1 MSSSESRKDR
11 FAPLTYEQMYGV
23 EEPGP
28 DGRPLELEIDSLVP
42 FPNQPFN
49 PYREEEMAKMVES
62 IQENGVIS
70 PIIVRPKADGETY
83 EIISGHNRVEAC
95 RRAGICQI
103 PSFIREVDD
112 DTAII
117 LMVDS
122 NLRQR
127 AKLMPTEKAKA
138 YEMKMEAMR
147 RRMGRPL
154 KKSGQVGQTFYADDQ
169 TGKTTRDDVSKES
182 DDSARQI
189 QRYIRLNR
197 LIPSL
202 QGAVDDGKLAFN
214 PAVAISYLDPGDQAI
229 VQETM
234 EREET
239 APSLSQA
246 QKLKKM
252 ASDGTI
258 DDRKIVEVLTVQKP
272 MYETITFRFNTV
284 EEYFPEGTT
293 GKQMQEIIMGLL
305 RDYQERW
312 HKERE
317 QKQDREQER

>member
-1 MSSSESRKDR
+1 MSSSEPKKDR

-23 EEPGP
+23 EEPEP

-49 PYREEEMAKMVES
+49 PYKEDEMAKMVES
-62 IQENGVIS
+62 IQENGIIS
-70 PIIVRPKADGETY
+70 PIIVRPKEDGETY

-95 RRAGICQI
+95 RRAGICKI

-127 AKLMPTEKAKA
+127 EKLKPSEKAKA
-138 YEMKMEAMR
+138 YKMKMDAMR
-147 RRMGRPL
+147 HQGARSDLTLSQVATKLGRTD
-154 KKSGQVGQTFYADDQ
+154 SGSIIGENGGESRDQVY
-169 TGKTTRDDVSKES
+169 
-182 DDSARQI
+182 
-189 QRYIRLNR
+189 RYIRLGS
-197 LIPSL
+197 LSPSL
-202 QGAVDDGKLAFN
+202 LNMVDDGKLAFN
-214 PAVAISYLDPGDQAI
+214 PAVAISYLDPADQAV
-229 VQETM
+229 VQEVM

-258 DDRKIVEVLTVQKP
+258 DDKKIVDVLTVQKP
-272 MYETITFRFNTV
+272 MYETITFRFSTV

-312 HKERE
+312 QKKQER
-317 QKQDREQER
+317 DHSREQER

>member
-1 MSSSESRKDR
+1 MSDSKPTDKYPSLSFE
-11 FAPLTYEQMYGV
+11 AMYGA
-23 EEPGP
+23 EESEP
-28 DGRPLELEIDSLVP
+28 DGRPLELDIDTLLP

-49 PYREEEMAKMVES
+49 PYTEDDMAKMVES

-95 RRAGICQI
+95 RRAGICKI

-112 DTAII
+112 DTAVI

-127 AKLMPTEKAKA
+127 EKPSDMEKARA

-147 RRMGRPL
+147 RKMGRPL
-154 KKSGQVGQTFYADDQ
+154 KKSRQVGETFFGS
-169 TGKTTRDDVSKES
+169 TVNDVANRSE
-182 DDSARQI
+182 DSARQI

-202 QGAVDDGKLAFN
+202 QHAVDAGKIAFN
-214 PAVAISYLDPGDQAI
+214 PAVEISHLDPADQAI
-229 VQETM
+229 VQEVMDRNQT
-234 EREET
+234 T
-239 APSLSQA
+239 PSLSQA

-252 ASDGTI
+252 AQDGTI
-258 DDRKIVEVLTVQKP
+258 TDENIDRVLTVEKP
-272 MYETITFRFNTV
+272 MYETITFRFSTV

-317 QKQDREQER
+317 QKRAMEQER

>member
-1 MSSSESRKDR
+1 MNSSEHRKDR

-23 EEPGP
+23 EEPEP

-42 FPNQPFN
+42 FLNQPFD
-49 PYREEEMAKMVES
+49 PYSEDEMAQMVES

-70 PIIVRPKADGETY
+70 PIIVRPRADGETY

-95 RRAGICQI
+95 RRAGICQV
-103 PSFIREVDD
+103 PSFIRDVDD
-112 DTAII
+112 DTAVI

-127 AKLMPTEKAKA
+127 EELSDIEKARA
-138 YEMKMEAMR
+138 FEMKLEAMR
-147 RRMGRPL
+147 RQGCRVDLSSPATSRQLVGKFKNETANIIGEASGDSGR
-154 KKSGQVGQTFYADDQ
+154 QV
-169 TGKTTRDDVSKES
+169 
-182 DDSARQI
+182 
-189 QRYIRLNR
+189 QRYIRLNK

-202 QGAVDDGKLAFN
+202 QKSVKDKKLAFN
-214 PAVAISYLDPGDQAI
+214 PAVALSYLDPADQAI

-258 DDRKIVEVLTVQKP
+258 DDKKIVEVLTVQKP

-293 GKQMQEIIMGLL
+293 GRQMQEIIMGLL

-317 QKQDREQER
+317 QKQAREQER

>member
-1 MSSSESRKDR
+1 MNSSEPRKDR

-23 EEPGP
+23 EEPEP

-49 PYREEEMAKMVES
+49 PYKEEEMAKMVES

-112 DTAII
+112 DTAVI

-127 AKLMPTEKAKA
+127 EKPTEIEKARA
-138 YEMKMEAMR
+138 FEMKLAA
-147 RRMGRPL
+147 L
-154 KKSGQVGQTFYADDQ
+154 KRQGARTDLTSSQVGTKLRTDELIA
-169 TGKTTRDDVSKES
+169 KES
-182 DDSARQI
+182 GESRNQI

-202 QGAVDDGKLAFN
+202 QKAVEDKKLAFN
-214 PAVAISYLDPGDQAI
+214 PAVEISFLNPSDQGI
-229 VQETM
+229 VQEVM
-234 EREET
+234 SREET

-258 DDRKIVEVLTVQKP
+258 DDKKIVEVLTVQKP

-312 HKERE
+312 QKKRE
-317 QKQDREQER
+317 QAREQER

>member
-1 MSSSESRKDR
+1 MNSSEDKKDR

-23 EEPGP
+23 EEPEP

-49 PYREEEMAKMVES
+49 PYTEDDMAKMVES

-95 RRAGICQI
+95 RRAGICKI

-112 DTAII
+112 DTAVI

-127 AKLMPTEKAKA
+127 EKLLPSEKAKA
-138 YEMKMEAMR
+138 FKMKVEAIKR
-147 RRMGRPL
+147 QGERTDL
-154 KKSGQVGQTFYADDQ
+154 TSVQVEQKFA
-169 TGKTTRDDVSKES
+169 GKTSRDIVAEEVGES
-182 DDSARQI
+182 NAQV
-189 QRYIRLNR
+189 QRYIRLNS
-197 LIPSL
+197 LSPSL
-202 QGAVDDGKLAFN
+202 LQMVDYGKLAFN
-214 PAVAISYLDPGDQAI
+214 PAVALSYLNPEDQAI
-229 VQETM
+229 VQEVM

-252 ASDGTI
+252 ASVGTI
-258 DDRKIVEVLTVQKP
+258 DDKKIIDVLTVQKP

-293 GKQMQEIIMGLL
+293 GRQMQEIIMGLL

-317 QKQDREQER
+317 QKQAMEQER

>member
-1 MSSSESRKDR
+1 MNSREDKKDR

-23 EEPGP
+23 EEPEP

-49 PYREEEMAKMVES
+49 PYTEDDMAKMVES

-95 RRAGICQI
+95 RRAGICKI

-112 DTAII
+112 DTAVI

-127 AKLMPTEKAKA
+127 EKLLPSEKAKA
-138 YEMKMEAMR
+138 FKMKVEAIKR
-147 RRMGRPL
+147 QGERTDL
-154 KKSGQVGQTFYADDQ
+154 TSVQVEQKFA
-169 TGKTTRDDVSKES
+169 GKTSRDIVAEEVGES
-182 DDSARQI
+182 NAQV
-189 QRYIRLNR
+189 QRYIRLNS
-197 LIPSL
+197 LSPSL
-202 QGAVDDGKLAFN
+202 LQMVDYGKLAFN
-214 PAVAISYLDPGDQAI
+214 PAVALSYLNPEDQAI
-229 VQETM
+229 VQEVM
-234 EREET
+234 EREEI

-252 ASDGTI
+252 ASAGTI
-258 DDRKIVEVLTVQKP
+258 DDKKIIDEVYDYVSQHP
-272 MYETITFRFNTV
+272 D
-284 EEYFPEGTT
+284 
-293 GKQMQEIIMGLL
+293 EI
-305 RDYQERW
+305 
-312 HKERE
+312 
-317 QKQDREQER
+317 

>member
-1 MSSSESRKDR
+1 MSSSESSKDR

-23 EEPGP
+23 EEPEP
-28 DGRPLELEIDSLVP
+28 DGRPLELEIDSLVR
-42 FPNQPFN
+42 FPNQPFD
-49 PYREEEMAKMVES
+49 PYTEDEMAQMVES
-62 IQENGVIS
+62 IKENGVIS

-112 DTAII
+112 DTAVI

-127 AKLMPTEKAKA
+127 EELSDIEKARA
-138 YEMKMEAMR
+138 YEMKMEAIKR
-147 RRMGRPL
+147 QGKRNDL
-154 KKSGQVGQTFYADDQ
+154 TSCQVGTKFRADNAVAKQT
-169 TGKTTRDDVSKES
+169 
-182 DDSARQI
+182 DDSPRQV

-197 LIPSL
+197 LIPAL
-202 QGAVDDGKLAFN
+202 QSAVKDKKLAFN
-214 PAVAISYLDPGDQAI
+214 PAVEISYLNPADQAV
-229 VQETM
+229 VQEVM
-234 EREET
+234 SREET

-258 DDRKIVEVLTVQKP
+258 DDKKIVEVLTVQKP

-317 QKQDREQER
+317 QKQAREQER

>member
-1 MSSSESRKDR
+1 MNSSEPRKDR

-23 EEPGP
+23 EEPEP

-49 PYREEEMAKMVES
+49 PYKEDEMAKMVES

-103 PSFIREVDD
+103 PSFIRDVDD
-112 DTAII
+112 DTAVI

-127 AKLMPTEKAKA
+127 EKLLVSEKVNA
-138 YEMKMEAMR
+138 YRLKLEAMKR
-147 RRMGRPL
+147 KAGRPL
-154 KKSGQVGQTFYADDQ
+154 KNCVQVGHNFSAERTRAIIGAD
-169 TGKTTRDDVSKES
+169 GG
-182 DDSARQI
+182 DSSTQV
-189 QRYIRLNR
+189 QRYLRLS
-197 LIPSL
+197 SL
-202 QGAVDDGKLAFN
+202 SPALLEKVDNGKLAFN
-214 PAVAISYLDPGDQAI
+214 PAVAISYLDLADQEI
-229 VQETM
+229 VHEVM

-239 APSLSQA
+239 SPSLSQA

-258 DDRKIVEVLTVQKP
+258 DDKKIVEILTVQKP

-317 QKQDREQER
+317 QAKEQER

>member
-1 MSSSESRKDR
+1 MSSSESSKDR

-23 EEPGP
+23 EEPEP
-28 DGRPLELEIDSLVP
+28 DGRPLELEIDSLVR
-42 FPNQPFN
+42 FPNQPFD
-49 PYREEEMAKMVES
+49 PYTEDEMAQMVES
-62 IQENGVIS
+62 IKENGVIS

-112 DTAII
+112 DTAVI

-127 AKLMPTEKAKA
+127 EELSDIEKARA
-138 YEMKMEAMR
+138 YEMKMEAIKR
-147 RRMGRPL
+147 QGQRNDL
-154 KKSGQVGQTFYADDQ
+154 TSCQVGTKFRADNAVAKQT
-169 TGKTTRDDVSKES
+169 
-182 DDSARQI
+182 DDSPRQV

-197 LIPSL
+197 LIPAL
-202 QGAVDDGKLAFN
+202 QSAVKDKKLAFN
-214 PAVAISYLDPGDQAI
+214 PAVEISYLNPADQAV
-229 VQETM
+229 VQEVM
-234 EREET
+234 SREET

-252 ASDGTI
+252 ANDGTI
-258 DDRKIVEVLTVQKP
+258 DDKKIVEVLTVQKP

-317 QKQDREQER
+317 QKRAREQER

>member
-1 MSSSESRKDR
+1 MSSSEAKKDR
-11 FAPLTYEQMYGV
+11 FAPLTYEQMYGI
-23 EEPGP
+23 EEPEP

-49 PYREEEMAKMVES
+49 PYKEDEMAKMVES

-70 PIIVRPKADGETY
+70 PIIVRPKTDGDTF

-95 RRAGICQI
+95 RRAGICKI

-112 DTAII
+112 DTAVI

-127 AKLMPTEKAKA
+127 EKLFPSEKAKA
-138 YEMKMEAMR
+138 YQMKMEAMR
-147 RRMGRPL
+147 RQAGRPA
-154 KKSGQVGQTFYADDQ
+154 KNSGQVGQNF
-169 TGKTTRDDVSKES
+169 GKVTRDVIS
-182 DDSARQI
+182 DSVEDSSRQI
-189 QRYIRLNR
+189 HRFIRLN
-197 LIPSL
+197 SL
-202 QGAVDDGKLAFN
+202 SPALLNMVDEGKLAFN
-214 PAVAISYLDPGDQAI
+214 PAVALSYLNAGDQEI
-229 VQETM
+229 VQEVM
-234 EREET
+234 AREET

-252 ASDGTI
+252 AQDGTI
-258 DDRKIVEVLTVQKP
+258 TDEEIDRVLTVQKP

-312 HKERE
+312 QKKRE
-317 QKQDREQER
+317 QAKEQER

>member
-1 MSSSESRKDR
+1 MNSSESSKDR
-11 FAPLTYEQMYGV
+11 FAPLTFEQMYGV
-23 EEPGP
+23 EEPEP

-42 FPNQPFN
+42 FPNQPFD
-49 PYREEEMAKMVES
+49 PYTEDAMVQMVES

-95 RRAGICQI
+95 RRAGICKI

-112 DTAII
+112 DTAVI

-127 AKLMPTEKAKA
+127 EKPSDMEKARA

-147 RRMGRPL
+147 RKMGRPL
-154 KKSGQVGQTFYADDQ
+154 KKSRQVGETFFGS
-169 TGKTTRDDVSKES
+169 TVNDVANRSE
-182 DDSARQI
+182 DSARQI

-202 QGAVDDGKLAFN
+202 QHAVDAGKIAFN
-214 PAVAISYLDPGDQAI
+214 PAVEISHLDPADQAI
-229 VQETM
+229 VQEVMDRNQT
-234 EREET
+234 T
-239 APSLSQA
+239 PSLSQA

-252 ASDGTI
+252 AQDGTI
-258 DDRKIVEVLTVQKP
+258 TDENIDRVLTVEKP
-272 MYETITFRFNTV
+272 MYETITFRFSTV

-312 HKERE
+312 QKKRE
-317 QKQDREQER
+317 QAKEQER

>member
-1 MSSSESRKDR
+1 MNSSEDKKDR

-23 EEPGP
+23 EEPEP

-42 FPNQPFN
+42 FLNQPFD
-49 PYREEEMAKMVES
+49 PYTEDAMAQMVES

-95 RRAGICQI
+95 RRAGICRI

-127 AKLMPTEKAKA
+127 DGLSEMEKARA
-138 YEMKMEAMR
+138 YELKMDAMR
-147 RRMGRPL
+147 KQAGRPTKNCGQL
-154 KKSGQVGQTFYADDQ
+154 GHNFLGKRTREEIAEKS
-169 TGKTTRDDVSKES
+169 E
-182 DDSARQI
+182 DSPRQI

-197 LIPSL
+197 LIPAL
-202 QGAVDDGKLAFN
+202 QSAVNDKKLSFN
-214 PAVAISYLDPGDQAI
+214 PAVEISYLNPADQAV
-229 VQETM
+229 VQEVM
-234 EREET
+234 SREET

-252 ASDGTI
+252 ANDGTI
-258 DDRKIVEVLTVQKP
+258 DDKKIVEVLTVQKP

-317 QKQDREQER
+317 QATEQER

>member
-1 MSSSESRKDR
+1 MNSSEPRKDR

-23 EEPGP
+23 EEPEP

-49 PYREEEMAKMVES
+49 PYNEEEMAKMVES

-70 PIIVRPKADGETY
+70 PIIVRSKADGETY

-103 PSFIREVDD
+103 PSFIRDVDD
-112 DTAII
+112 DTAVI

-122 NLRQR
+122 NLHQR
-127 AKLMPTEKAKA
+127 EKPTEIEKARA
-138 YEMKMEAMR
+138 YEMKLNALKR
-147 RRMGRPL
+147 RAGRPQ
-154 KKSGQVGQTFYADDQ
+154 KNTCQVGTNFRADQ
-169 TGKTTRDDVSKES
+169 TVAEGGE
-182 DDSARQI
+182 DSARQI

-197 LIPSL
+197 LIPAL
-202 QGAVDDGKLAFN
+202 QNAVEKKKLAFN
-214 PAVAISYLDPGDQAI
+214 PAVALSYLNPADQAI

-252 ASDGTI
+252 ANDGTI
-258 DDRKIVEVLTVQKP
+258 NDEKIVEVLTVQKP

-293 GKQMQEIIMGLL
+293 GKQMQEIIMDLL

-312 HKERE
+312 QKKRERE
-317 QKQDREQER
+317 QAREQER

>member
-1 MSSSESRKDR
+1 MSSSESSKDR

-23 EEPGP
+23 EEPEP

-49 PYREEEMAKMVES
+49 SYTEDEMMKMVES

-70 PIIVRPKADGETY
+70 PIIVRPKGDGETY

-112 DTAII
+112 ETAVI
-117 LMVDS
+117 LMIDS

-127 AKLMPTEKAKA
+127 EELSDIEKAEAFK
-138 YEMKMEAMR
+138 MKLEAMNR
-147 RRMGRPL
+147 RAGRPP
-154 KKSGQVGQTFYADDQ
+154 KNYSQVGNNFLK
-169 TGKTTRDDVSKES
+169 GKTTMEILGEQTGDSKNTVH
-182 DDSARQI
+182 
-189 QRYIRLNR
+189 RYLRLTK

-202 QGAVDDGKLAFN
+202 KDAVSNKKLAFN
-214 PAVAISYLDPGDQAI
+214 PAVELSYLNPADQAI

-252 ASDGTI
+252 ANDGTI
-258 DDRKIVEVLTVQKP
+258 NDEKIVEVLTVQKP

-317 QKQDREQER
+317 QKQAREQER

>member
-1 MSSSESRKDR
+1 MSSSESSKDR

-23 EEPGP
+23 EEPEP

-42 FPNQPFN
+42 FPNQPFD
-49 PYREEEMAKMVES
+49 PYTEDEMAQMVES
-62 IQENGVIS
+62 IKENGVIS
-70 PIIVRPKADGETY
+70 PIIVRPKADGKTY

-112 DTAII
+112 DTAVI

-127 AKLMPTEKAKA
+127 EELSDIEKARA
-138 YEMKMEAMR
+138 YEMKMEAIKR
-147 RRMGRPL
+147 QGKRNDL
-154 KKSGQVGQTFYADDQ
+154 TSCQVGTKFRADNAVAKQT
-169 TGKTTRDDVSKES
+169 
-182 DDSARQI
+182 DDSPRQV

-197 LIPSL
+197 LIPAL
-202 QGAVDDGKLAFN
+202 QSAVKDKKLAFN
-214 PAVAISYLDPGDQAI
+214 PAVEISYLNPADQAV
-229 VQETM
+229 VQEVM
-234 EREET
+234 SREET

-252 ASDGTI
+252 ANDGTI
-258 DDRKIVEVLTVQKP
+258 DDKKIVEVLTVQKP

-317 QKQDREQER
+317 QKRAMEQER

>member
-1 MSSSESRKDR
+1 MSSSEPKKDR

-23 EEPGP
+23 EEPEP

-49 PYREEEMAKMVES
+49 PYTEDDMAKMVES

-95 RRAGICQI
+95 RRAGICKI

-112 DTAII
+112 DTAVI

-127 AKLMPTEKAKA
+127 EKLLPSEKAKA
-138 YEMKMEAMR
+138 FKMKVEAIKR
-147 RRMGRPL
+147 QGERTDL
-154 KKSGQVGQTFYADDQ
+154 TSVQVEQKLA
-169 TGKTTRDDVSKES
+169 GKTSRDIVAEEVGES
-182 DDSARQI
+182 NAQV
-189 QRYIRLNR
+189 QRYIRLNS
-197 LIPSL
+197 LSPSL
-202 QGAVDDGKLAFN
+202 LQMVDYGKLAFN
-214 PAVAISYLDPGDQAI
+214 PAVALSYLNPEDQAI
-229 VQETM
+229 VQEVM

-252 ASDGTI
+252 ASAGTI
-258 DDRKIVEVLTVQKP
+258 DDKKIIDVLTVQKP

-312 HKERE
+312 QKKRE
-317 QKQDREQER
+317 QAMEQER

>member
-1 MSSSESRKDR
+1 MSSSESSKDR
-11 FAPLTYEQMYGV
+11 FAPLTFEQMYGV
-23 EEPGP
+23 EEPEP

-42 FPNQPFN
+42 FPNQPFD
-49 PYREEEMAKMVES
+49 PYKEDEMAQMVES

-70 PIIVRPKADGETY
+70 PIIVRPRADGETY

-112 DTAII
+112 DTAVI

-127 AKLMPTEKAKA
+127 EELSDIEKARA
-138 YEMKMEAMR
+138 YELKLEAIKR
-147 RRMGRPL
+147 QGARNDL
-154 KKSGQVGQTFYADDQ
+154 TSGQVVLKLKNEQA
-169 TGKTTRDDVSKES
+169 RDLIGAES
-182 DDSARQI
+182 GESGRQI
-189 QRYIRLNR
+189 QRYIRLNK

-202 QGAVDDGKLAFN
+202 QKSVKDKKLAFN
-214 PAVAISYLDPGDQAI
+214 PAVALSYLNPADQAI

-258 DDRKIVEVLTVQKP
+258 DDKKIVDVLTVQKP

-317 QKQDREQER
+317 QAREQER

>member
-1 MSSSESRKDR
+1 MSSSESSKDR
-11 FAPLTYEQMYGV
+11 FAPLTFEQMYGV
-23 EEPGP
+23 EEPEP

-49 PYREEEMAKMVES
+49 PYKEDEMAKMVES

-103 PSFIREVDD
+103 PSFIRDVDD
-112 DTAII
+112 DTAVI

-122 NLRQR
+122 NLQQR
-127 AKLMPTEKAKA
+127 EKPSEIEKARAFK
-138 YEMKMEAMR
+138 MKVEALR
-147 RRMGRPL
+147 RQTGRRS
-154 KKSGQVGQTFYADDQ
+154 KNVSQVGTQKRTDQ
-169 TGKTTRDDVSKES
+169 IVAEQVGES
-182 DDSARQI
+182 RNQV
-189 QRYIRLNR
+189 QRYIRLTN

-202 QGAVDDGKLAFN
+202 QKAVEDKKLAFN
-214 PAVAISYLDPGDQAI
+214 PAVEISFLNPGDQAI

-234 EREET
+234 SREET

-258 DDRKIVEVLTVQKP
+258 DDKKIVEVLTVQKP

-317 QKQDREQER
+317 QAREQERR

>member
-1 MSSSESRKDR
+1 MSSSENGKER
-11 FAPLTYEQMYGV
+11 FTPLTYEQMYGV
-23 EEPGP
+23 EEPEP

-49 PYREEEMAKMVES
+49 SYKEDEMAQMVES

-103 PSFIREVDD
+103 PSFIRDVDD

-127 AKLMPTEKAKA
+127 EELSDMEKARA
-138 YEMKMEAMR
+138 YELKLEAIKRQGQRKDLTSAQLDPKLNMKRSRDQIGEQ
-147 RRMGRPL
+147 GGD
-154 KKSGQVGQTFYADDQ
+154 SGPQV
-169 TGKTTRDDVSKES
+169 
-182 DDSARQI
+182 

-197 LIPSL
+197 LIPAL
-202 QGAVDDGKLAFN
+202 QDAVENRKIAFN
-214 PAVAISYLDPGDQAI
+214 PAVAISFLDPADQAI

-252 ASDGTI
+252 ANDGTI
-258 DDRKIVEVLTVQKP
+258 DDKKIVEVLTVQKP

-293 GKQMQEIIMGLL
+293 GKQMQEIILDLL

-312 HKERE
+312 HKKRE
-317 QKQDREQER
+317 QAREQER

>member
-1 MSSSESRKDR
+1 MNSSESSKDR
-11 FAPLTYEQMYGV
+11 FVPLTYEQMYGI
-23 EEPGP
+23 EEPEP

-42 FPNQPFN
+42 FSNHPFD
-49 PYREEEMAKMVES
+49 PYTEDEMAQMVES

-95 RRAGICQI
+95 RRAGICKI

-112 DTAII
+112 DTAVI

-127 AKLMPTEKAKA
+127 EELSDIEKARA
-138 YEMKMEAMR
+138 YELKMDALR
-147 RRMGRPL
+147 RQGHRSDLLTSR
-154 KKSGQVGQTFYADDQ
+154 QVGGKLNDD
-169 TGKTTRDDVSKES
+169 GKSKKETAS
-182 DDSARQI
+182 IIGRVNEDSVRQV

-197 LIPSL
+197 LIPAL
-202 QGAVDDGKLAFN
+202 QSAVKDKKLSFN
-214 PAVAISYLDPGDQAI
+214 PAVELSYLNPADQAI

-234 EREET
+234 DREET

-252 ASDGTI
+252 ANDGTI
-258 DDRKIVEVLTVQKP
+258 NDEKIVEVLTVQKP

-293 GKQMQEIIMGLL
+293 GKQMQEIILDLL

-317 QKQDREQER
+317 QAKEQER

>member
-1 MSSSESRKDR
+1 MNSSEPRKDR

-23 EEPGP
+23 EEPEP

-49 PYREEEMAKMVES
+49 PYTEDDMAKMVES

-95 RRAGICQI
+95 RRAGICKI

-112 DTAII
+112 DTAVI

-127 AKLMPTEKAKA
+127 EKLLPSEKAKA
-138 YEMKMEAMR
+138 FKMKVEAIKR
-147 RRMGRPL
+147 QGERTDL
-154 KKSGQVGQTFYADDQ
+154 TSVQVEQKFA
-169 TGKTTRDDVSKES
+169 GKTSRDIVAEEVGES
-182 DDSARQI
+182 NAQV
-189 QRYIRLNR
+189 QRYIRLNS
-197 LIPSL
+197 LSPSL
-202 QGAVDDGKLAFN
+202 LQMVDYGKLAFN
-214 PAVAISYLDPGDQAI
+214 PAVALSYLNPEDQAI
-229 VQETM
+229 VQEVM
-234 EREET
+234 AREET

-252 ASDGTI
+252 AQDGTI
-258 DDRKIVEVLTVQKP
+258 TDEEIDRVLTVQKP
-272 MYETITFRFNTV
+272 MYETITFRFSTV

-312 HKERE
+312 QKKRERE
-317 QKQDREQER
+317 QAKEQER

>member
-1 MSSSESRKDR
+1 MSSSESSKDR
-11 FAPLTYEQMYGV
+11 FAPLTFEQMYGV
-23 EEPGP
+23 EEPEP

-49 PYREEEMAKMVES
+49 PYKEEEMAKMVES

-112 DTAII
+112 ETAVI

-127 AKLMPTEKAKA
+127 EELSDIEKAEAFK
-138 YEMKMEAMR
+138 MKLEAMKR
-147 RRMGRPL
+147 RAGRPQ
-154 KKSGQVGQTFYADDQ
+154 KNYSQVGNNFLK
-169 TGKTTRDDVSKES
+169 GKTTMELLGEQTGDSKNTVH
-182 DDSARQI
+182 
-189 QRYIRLNR
+189 RYLRLTK

-202 QGAVDDGKLAFN
+202 KDAVNNKKLAFN
-214 PAVAISYLDPGDQAI
+214 PAVELSYLNPADQGI
-229 VQETM
+229 VQEVM

-239 APSLSQA
+239 SPSLSQA

-252 ASDGTI
+252 ANDGTI
-258 DDRKIVEVLTVQKP
+258 DDKKIVEVLTVQKP
-272 MYETITFRFNTV
+272 MYETITFRFNTI
-284 EEYFPEGTT
+284 EEYFAEGTT

-317 QKQDREQER
+317 QKQAREQER

>member
-1 MSSSESRKDR
+1 MNSSEPRKDR

-23 EEPGP
+23 DEPEP

-49 PYREEEMAKMVES
+49 PYKETEMEEMVES
-62 IQENGVIS
+62 IKENGVIS

-112 DTAII
+112 DTAVI

-127 AKLMPTEKAKA
+127 EELSDIEKARA
-138 YEMKMEAMR
+138 YEMKMEAIKR
-147 RRMGRPL
+147 QGKRNDL
-154 KKSGQVGQTFYADDQ
+154 TSCQVGTKFRADNAVAKQT
-169 TGKTTRDDVSKES
+169 
-182 DDSARQI
+182 DDSPRQV

-197 LIPSL
+197 LIPAL
-202 QGAVDDGKLAFN
+202 QSAVKDKKLAFN
-214 PAVAISYLDPGDQAI
+214 PAVEISYLNPADQAV
-229 VQETM
+229 VQEVM
-234 EREET
+234 SREET

-252 ASDGTI
+252 ANDGTI
-258 DDRKIVEVLTVQKP
+258 DDKKIVEVLTVQKP

-317 QKQDREQER
+317 QAREQER

>member
-1 MSSSESRKDR
+1 MNSSEIGKDR

-23 EEPGP
+23 EEPEP

-49 PYREEEMAKMVES
+49 PYKEDEMAKMVES

-95 RRAGICQI
+95 RRAGICKI

-127 AKLMPTEKAKA
+127 EELSDIEKARA
-138 YEMKMEAMR
+138 YELKLEAIKR
-147 RRMGRPL
+147 QGARNDL
-154 KKSGQVGQTFYADDQ
+154 TSGQVVLKLKNEQA
-169 TGKTTRDDVSKES
+169 RDLIGAEFGES
-182 DDSARQI
+182 GRQI

-197 LIPSL
+197 LIPAL
-202 QGAVDDGKLAFN
+202 QEAVEDKRLAFN
-214 PAVAISYLDPGDQAI
+214 PAVAISHLNPSDQAI
-229 VQETM
+229 VQEVM
-234 EREET
+234 AREET

-252 ASDGTI
+252 AQDGTI
-258 DDRKIVEVLTVQKP
+258 TDEKIDRILTVQKP

-284 EEYFPEGTT
+284 EEFFPEGTT

-305 RDYQERW
+305 RDYHERW
-312 HKERE
+312 QKKRE
-317 QKQDREQER
+317 QAKEQER